1 MEFISLAFVCGL
13 SAGFSPGPLMTV
25 IVSESIKHGKK
36 EGLKVALAPLITDL
50 PIVTICLLILSR
62 ISNLDII
69 LGVISLCGG
78 LYLCYLG
85 YDNITFKGAELTV
98 SDCAPQS
105 LRKGIITNFLSP
117 NPYIFWLSVLGPT
130 LLKAYQVNV
139 IYAVSFIII
148 FYILLMGGKFTIAL
162 ISAGSR
168 KFLKSNLFIY
178 VNRIIGC
185 LLLLF
190 AVIFIRNA
198 WTYFV
203 N

>member
-1 MEFISLAFVCGL
+1 MEFISLAIVCGL

-25 IVSESIKHGKK
+25 IMSESIKHGKK

-50 PIVTICLLILSR
+50 PIVIICLLILSR

-78 LYLCYLG
+78 LYLLYLG
-85 YDNITFKGAELTV
+85 YENITYKGTELTV
-98 SDCAPQS
+98 GDCAPQS
-105 LRKGIITNFLSP
+105 FRKGIITNFLSP
-117 NPYIFWLSVLGPT
+117 NPYMFWLSVLGPT
-130 LLKAYQVNV
+130 LLRAYQVNL
-139 IYAVSFIII
+139 IYAVAFLVI
-148 FYILLMGGKFTIAL
+148 FYFLLLGGKFIIAI

-190 AVIFIRNA
+190 AVLFIRNA
-198 WTYFV
+198 WTYFSS
-203 N
+203 

>member
-13 SAGFSPGPLMTV
+13 SCGFSPGPLMTV

-36 EGLKVALAPLITDL
+36 EGFKVALAPLITDL

-62 ISNLDII
+62 ISNIDII
-69 LGVISLCGG
+69 LGVITLCGG
-78 LYLCYLG
+78 FYLSYLG
-85 YDNITFKGAELTV
+85 YENITFKGTELTIT
-98 SDCAPQS
+98 DCEPQS

-117 NPYIFWLSVLGPT
+117 NPYIFWVTVLGPN
-130 LLKAYQVNV
+130 LLDAYHANV
-139 IYAVSFIII
+139 IYAVLFLII
-148 FYILLMGGKFTIAL
+148 FYILLMGGKFTIVL

-190 AVIFIRNA
+190 AIIFIRNA
-198 WTYFV
+198 WTYFF
-203 N
+203 